1 MMKKLY
7 ILLAVGASVMMSAC
21 SDFLD
26 RDPMTT
32 PNSETFLSNASAVNN
47 YINGLYIALPSFG
60 TYDMGVRGEE
70 KNSDNIVA
78 EVYDKRLNGELLE
91 TGGGT
96 AEWQNGYQNLRNVN
110 YFFEYYKVPE
120 AEETKDELSLKG
132 EAYFFRAYW
141 HFYLLTRFGS
151 IPVMDKFWDGNATV
165 AGLQIPPRDR
175 SAVAQ
180 FIIDDLKTAK
190 NLLYSRSQYKGLR
203 ICKEAAIIMAMRV
216 ALYEGT
222 WEKYHKGTD
231 FAAAEDKSTDLLGQ
245 VLTLGD
251 ELFTMGLSLNTKDND
266 KKFVS
271 KEDAYAHLFNSK
283 DLSDMTEVVFWKKY
297 SIADGVTHNL
307 SSNLGAGYV
316 DNSGAAGLAQSL
328 IDNYLNADGSFIDP
342 NDGIYKDFNLTF
354 KERDARLLAT
364 VMHSDCKFK
373 STSPESKSKAMFVDE
388 YSDENKQKVRPPY
401 LTESG
406 PARNATGYHIRMSI
420 DTTYVSGQGETSLPI
435 IRYAEALLAYAEAAE
450 ELDKCDPD
458 VLEKTLKPLRER
470 AGVTYTAP
478 AEIDPNFTDFG
489 YPISAKL
496 QEIRRERRSELAL
509 QGFRLDDLMRWRA
522 HKLIQGKRGTG
533 AYFGADGVLYKAFD
547 PKTAV
552 DLKTILTTDGWLDP
566 QKEVLPRGYQFDSSR
581 DYLLP
586 IPPSEL
592 SLNHELE
599 QNPGWQRK

>member
-1 MMKKLY
+1 MMMKKLY

-26 RDPMTT
+26 REPMTT

-120 AEETKDELSLKG
+120 AEETKDVLSLKG

-165 AGLQIPPRDR
+165 AGLQITPRDR

-180 FIIDDLKTAK
+180 IIIDDFKKAK

-251 ELFTMGLSLNTKDND
+251 ELFAMGLSLNTKDND

-271 KEDAYAHLFNSK
+271 KEDALKQMKEKVGDKQFLLSGYDENNPFPASYVVTLT
-283 DLSDMTEVVFWKKY
+283 DLKESDNVQKEIETFDNIK
-297 SIADGVTHNL
+297 SIQKRGDTVNALLRVANFVRIL
-307 SSNLGAGYV
+307 
-316 DNSGAAGLAQSL
+316 SGAIL
-328 IDNYLNADGSFIDP
+328 ILLVVISIFIIA
-342 NDGIYKDFNLTF
+342 NTIKLTVH
-354 KERDARLLAT
+354 ARRREISIMKYVGAT
-364 VMHSDCKFK
+364 
-373 STSPESKSKAMFVDE
+373 
-388 YSDENKQKVRPPY
+388 N
-401 LTESG
+401 
-406 PARNATGYHIRMSI
+406 N
-420 DTTYVSGQGETSLPI
+420 I
-435 IRYAEALLAYAEAAE
+435 IRWPFIVEGIIIGVVAAL
-450 ELDKCDPD
+450 
-458 VLEKTLKPLRER
+458 
-470 AGVTYTAP
+470 
-478 AEIDPNFTDFG
+478 
-489 YPISAKL
+489 ISIML
-496 QEIRRERRSELAL
+496 L
-509 QGFRLDDLMRWRA
+509 
-522 HKLIQGKRGTG
+522 
-533 AYFGADGVLYKAFD
+533 GVLYNVVSNKILSIAGSNIINISLLTFSD
-547 PKTAV
+547 MFTLIIVVYLALGIVIGTLGSMISMRKY
-552 DLKTILTTDGWLDP
+552 LK
-566 QKEVLPRGYQFDSSR
+566 V
-581 DYLLP
+581 
-586 IPPSEL
+586 
-592 SLNHELE
+592 
-599 QNPGWQRK
+599 